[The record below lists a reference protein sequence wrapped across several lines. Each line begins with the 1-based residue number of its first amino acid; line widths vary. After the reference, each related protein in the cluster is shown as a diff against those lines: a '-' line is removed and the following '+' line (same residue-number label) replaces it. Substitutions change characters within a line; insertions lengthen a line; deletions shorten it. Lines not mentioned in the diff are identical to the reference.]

1 MKRLLILFIG
11 GALLSS
17 SIRFYPA
24 KVTKAYDGDTV
35 TVIIDLGMGISI
47 TERVRLYGINA
58 PELRGAERVDGLK
71 SRDAL
76 RKLILNKEVRLET
89 IKNDKK
95 GKYGR
100 LIGILY
106 LGDLNVNKWMVK
118 NNYAVEK
125 YY

>member
-11 GALLSS
+11 GVLLSS
-17 SIRFYPA
+17 FARFYPA
-24 KVTKAYDGDTV
+24 TVTKAYDGDTI
-35 TVIIDLGMGISI
+35 TLTIDLGMGISM

-58 PELRGAERVDGLK
+58 PELRGSERVDGLK

-89 IKNDKK
+89 LKNDKK

-100 LIGILY
+100 LIGIIY
-106 LGDLNVNKWMVK
+106 VGDINVNKWMVK